1 VDNEK
6 KTGIQISHKSTPAEV
21 SVAGKGIQIA
31 ASAKPIAA
39 NFSVTLGW
47 IYILLDCSGS
57 MKKNR
62 KLDMARQGVI
72 DFTKDAL
79 KKQYRIGLITFS
91 DDAELLCEPT
101 DNIDTLQDQFKKLK
115 ANGGT
120 NLTAAIIMTHNKLNN
135 FKGPRVMVIATDG
148 QPDNA
153 KSSLEAA
160 SIAKNYG
167 IDIITIGTDDADK
180 ELLKKLASR
189 SELSSKV
196 ANEKFG
202 QAISDASL
210 LLPSPKSI
218 QPR

>member
-1 VDNEK
+1 MDSEK
-6 KTGIQISHKSTPAEV
+6 RTGIQISHKSTSTDI
-21 SVAGKGIQIA
+21 SVVDGGIKIG
-31 ASAKPIAA
+31 SSVKPIVA
-39 NFSVTLGW
+39 NFTVTQGW
-47 IYILLDCSGS
+47 IFILLDCSGS

-91 DDAELLCEPT
+91 DDAELLSEPA
-101 DNIDTLQDQFKKLK
+101 DNIDSLQNNLKNLK

-120 NLTAAIIMTHNKLNN
+120 NLAAAIIMAHNKLNSY
-135 FKGPRVMVIATDG
+135 KGSRVMVIATDG

-160 SIAKNYG
+160 NVARNNG

-189 SELSSKV
+189 IELSSKV
-196 ANEKFG
+196 SSEKFG